1 MAGNYPE
8 LWLNRV
14 DNKLKTGDIAPFLDG
29 IEEIN
34 ADVSVIN
41 GGAMNEQNIIHIP
54 STDMD
59 IDILINNNVY
69 PIEVQ
74 TYEDGTIDL
83 HLDKYQTKQIPISD
97 DQALGS
103 SYAKIDN
110 VTGLMVQGMLI
121 SKYSK
126 AIYSIGPAANTGA
139 TPVLKTTGR
148 SGEFDKDGNEIIL
161 IDGDRLRLT
170 YYDLVQHKKQYDNN
184 LVPLMDRRLVLCSD
198 HINDLL
204 LDRRRFGDLL
214 NNLNSGTIAPIIA
227 GFKTYQYLINP
238 VYNGTNKLAYQA
250 IPVDGQWMASVS
262 FYGPN
267 IGKKTGMTRQYYKPS
282 VIDTENQSNTLAY
295 RHYFLASPKRAQY
308 IGAIVSGI
316 YVAPEA

>member
-1 MAGNYPE
+1 MPANYPE

-14 DNKLKTGDIAPFLDG
+14 DNKLKTGDIAPWLDG

-34 ADVSVIN
+34 ADLSMIN
-41 GGAMNEQNIIHIP
+41 GGAMNEINQIHIP

-69 PIEVQ
+69 PIPVQ
-74 TYEDGTIDL
+74 NYADGTITMS
-83 HLDKYQTKQIPISD
+83 LDKYQTKQIPISD
-97 DQALGS
+97 DQAIGS

-121 SKYSK
+121 SKFSK
-126 AIYSIGPAANTGA
+126 AIYSIGPAANTA
-139 TPVLKTTGR
+139 NTPVLVTTGR
-148 SGEFDKDGNEIIL
+148 SGNYDADGKEIIL
-161 IDGDRLRLT
+161 FDGDRLCLT
-170 YYDLVQHKKQYDNN
+170 YFDLVKHKKQYDDNK
-184 LVPLMDRRLVLCSD
+184 VPLMDRRLVLCSD

-214 NNLNSGTIAPIIA
+214 NNLNAGTIAPVIA
-227 GFKTYQYLINP
+227 GFKTYQYLVNP
-238 VYNGTNKLAYQA
+238 VYNGTNKLAYESV
-250 IPVDGQWMASVS
+250 PEDGQWAGSVS

-295 RHYFLASPKRAQY
+295 RHYFMASPKRNQY
-308 IGAIVSGI
+308 IGAIVSGT
-316 YVAPEA
+316 YVPVA